1 MLLGDDGSF
10 RGVAF
15 ITYEDA
21 EGVEK
26 ALKYNGED
34 YGGRW
39 LKVNKAGD
47 KPDGKGK
54 DGKGK
59 GKGKDKGKGKGGG
72 GNNDLTVFVGGLS
85 WSVDEETLK
94 KDFGEC
100 GEVVNLRMP
109 KNEEGQSKGIA
120 FIEFSSEEGLTAA
133 LKFDG
138 DEYAGRTLK
147 VNKAGDKP
155 AGDGKGKG
163 KDGKGKGKDGKG
175 KGKGKKG
182 DPAKSKNA
190 GAIQEFAGTAQKFE
204 ESDSE

>member
-1 MLLGDDGSF
+1 M
-10 RGVAF
+10 
-15 ITYEDA
+15 
-21 EGVEK
+21 
-26 ALKYNGED
+26 ALKFDGED

-47 KPDGKGK
+47 KGAGKGK

-59 GKGKDKGKGKGGG
+59 DSKGKGKGKDGG
-72 GNNDLTVFVGGLS
+72 KGNNELTAFVGGLA
-85 WSVDEETLK
+85 WSVDEEMLK

-100 GEVVNLRMP
+100 GEIVKIRMP
-109 KNEEGQSKGIA
+109 LNDEGKSKGIA
-120 FIEFSSEEGLTAA
+120 FIEFSTQEGLEKA

-138 DEYAGRTLK
+138 DDYAGRTLK

-175 KGKGKKG
+175 KTGKGGGEAKAKKEG
-182 DPAKSKNA
+182 SIK
-190 GAIQEFAGTAQKFE
+190 EFEGTAKKFD
-204 ESDSE
+204 SDDSDE